1 MFHDECSIHGVRLRL
16 ELFVDDLAVSEDF
29 YTGLLGFEVVSRAAD
44 YVSVRR
50 GSVVLG
56 LGPVSKLPA
65 DDDRPWP
72 AAMRPAPGAPERPY
86 GPGFTRRRLAADRGA
101 GTEIVLELDDVGQVA
116 ALHDH
121 CLAAEVVVDDLRQ
134 RPWGLWDF
142 RIVDPDGYYLRLT
155 HR

>member
-1 MFHDECSIHGVRLRL
+1 VRLRL
-16 ELFVDDLAVSEDF
+16 ELFVDDLTVAVGF

-50 GSVVLG
+50 GDVTFG

-72 AAMRPAPGAPERPY
+72 GRSAPDRPF
-86 GPGFTRRRLAADRGA
+86 GPGFTRRRLADDRGA
-101 GTEIVLELDDVGQVA
+101 GVEIVLELDDIGQVA
-116 ALHDH
+116 ALHDR
-121 CLAAEVVVDDLRQ
+121 CLAADVVVDDLRH

-142 RIVDPDGYYLRLT
+142 RVVDPDGYYLRIT

>member
-1 MFHDECSIHGVRLRL
+1 MRLRL

-50 GSVVLG
+50 GSVLFG
-56 LGPVSKLPA
+56 LGPVAKLPA

-72 AAMRPAPGAPERPY
+72 GPNGPQRPY
-86 GPGFTRRRLAADRGA
+86 GPGFTRRRLAHDRGA
-101 GTEIVLELDDVGQVA
+101 GVEIVLQLDDVGQVA
-116 ALHDH
+116 ALHDR
-121 CLAAEVVVDDLRQ
+121 CLAADVVVDDLRQ

>member
-1 MFHDECSIHGVRLRL
+1 MRLRL
-16 ELFVDDLAVSEDF
+16 ELFVDDLAVAAGF

-50 GSVVLG
+50 GDVTFG
-56 LGPVSKLPA
+56 LGPVAKLPA

-72 AAMRPAPGAPERPY
+72 RGPGRERPF
-86 GPGFTRRRLAADRGA
+86 GPGFSRRRLADDRGA
-101 GTEIVLELDDVGQVA
+101 GVEIVLELDDLGQVA
-116 ALHDH
+116 ALHDR
-121 CLAAEVVVDDLRQ
+121 CLAADAVVDDLRQ

>member
-1 MFHDECSIHGVRLRL
+1 VRLRL
-16 ELFVDDLAVSEDF
+16 ELFVDDLAVAEDF
-29 YTGLLGFEVVSRAAD
+29 YTGLLGFGVVSRSPD

-56 LGPVSKLPA
+56 LGPIAKLPA

-72 AAMRPAPGAPERPY
+72 GAMRRAPDRPY
-86 GPGFTRRRLAADRGA
+86 GPGFSRRRLAADRGA
-101 GTEIVLELDDVGQVA
+101 GTEIVLELDDVGEVA
-116 ALHDH
+116 ALHDR
-121 CLAAEVVVDDLRQ
+121 CLAADVVVDDLRR